1 MAISPSESA
10 FQQDVPGTGL
20 AVAYRGHDFRAAKA
34 FLSGTHRTVSPD
46 ETLERIRPYFAT
58 AGLTRLANITG
69 LDRIG
74 VPVVLAV
81 RPNGRVL
88 SVAAGKGLTL
98 AAANVSAAME
108 AIEIYH
114 GENVRLEIFYRS
126 YETLLGERAA
136 VPIEDLPQ
144 AKHSSFNPRLPER
157 WVLGWDL
164 MKQRDVAA
172 PLALVAL
179 AADPGPPFAWWSFR
193 GGSNG
198 LASGNHF
205 LEALC
210 AGLYEVIERDAL
222 ACHLIAWEQ
231 LGHTIPRV
239 RLETIAFP
247 LVQDVLARLRAAEVR
262 PLFFDCTV
270 DTGVPVYLA
279 YMYDGAQRR
288 VGIMRGSGA
297 HLDPEVA
304 MLRALTE
311 AIQSRAVYFA
321 GSRDDLLRRGLLSVQ
336 VHDDRRAI
344 QFLESVPP
352 TVDAGQLTSEA
363 APVFEADVHF
373 LLQKLHLAGLDQ
385 VVVLDLTHS
394 EFEIS
399 VVRVIVPGLEGYRF
413 EGTAPGPW
421 TSWQAISH
429 DGAHASGCLPW
440 SDPTGGRR
448 AGHPRRHLPATREPG
463 GPGKRGYHLPAAG
476 HRVDRWGL
484 RPVALRL
491 A

>member
-1 MAISPSESA
+1 MAISSSESA
-10 FQQDVPGTGL
+10 FQPDVPNTGL
-20 AVAYRGHDFRAAKA
+20 AVAYRGREFRATKA

-46 ETLERIRPYFAT
+46 ETLERIRPYFAA

-98 AAANVSAAME
+98 AAASVSAAME

-114 GENVRLEIFYRS
+114 AENVRLEVLFRS
-126 YETLLGERAA
+126 YETLLAEQATT
-136 VPIEDLPQ
+136 PIEALPR
-144 AKHSSFNPRLPER
+144 ARYGSFNPQLTER

-164 MKQRDVAA
+164 MTQREVAA

-179 AADPGPPFAWWSFR
+179 AAEPGPPFAWWAFR

-222 ACHLIAWEQ
+222 GCHMTAWEQ
-231 LGHTIPRV
+231 LGHALPRL

-247 LVQDVLARLRAAEVR
+247 LVQDLLARLRAAEVK
-262 PLFFDCTV
+262 PVLFDCTI
-270 DTGVPVYLA
+270 DTSVPVYLA
-279 YMYDGAQRR
+279 YVYDGAQRHI
-288 VGIMRGSGA
+288 GISRGSGA

-311 AIQSRAVYFA
+311 AIQSRAVYIA
-321 GSRDDLLRRGLLSVQ
+321 GSRDDMLRRGLTALQ

-344 QFLESVPP
+344 QYMESVPP
-352 TVDAGQLTSEA
+352 TVDAGGLVSQA
-363 APVFEADVHF
+363 MPVFEADVHI
-373 LLQKLHLAGLDQ
+373 LLRKLRLAGLDR
-385 VVVLDLTHS
+385 VVVFDLTHPG
-394 EFEIS
+394 FDIS
-399 VVRVIVPGLEGYRF
+399 VVRVTVPGLEGYRF
-413 EGTAPGPW
+413 DGTAPG
-421 TSWQAISH
+421 
-429 DGAHASGCLPW
+429 
-440 SDPTGGRR
+440 RR
-448 AGHPRRHLPATREPG
+448 ALDFMASKQP
-463 GPGKRGYHLPAAG
+463 
-476 HRVDRWGL
+476 
-484 RPVALRL
+484 
-491 A
+491 